1 MALQTHKCFGE
12 PVFVIPAVSL
22 WEMELYEMQ
31 IFKVS
36 LKIWCLWF
44 SLSKQKSLLRSQ
56 SASFPPPSTSSL
68 GYFKE
73 GTSYCWA
80 PHLFTLP
87 VSSWCLS
94 ELFLC
99 FLFFCEALLA
109 PECSLA
115 AICWLWGQC
124 CLSETARQQNFLET
138 SCEQQWLGL
147 KWPKNSVKSLTWNC
161 HSRQWILKPQAHQFY
176 CE

>member
-22 WEMELYEMQ
+22 WELELYEMQ
-31 IFKVS
+31 NFKAS
-36 LKIWCLWF
+36 LKIWCLRF
-44 SLSKQKSLLRSQ
+44 SLSKQKSLSRSQ
-56 SASFPPPSTSSL
+56 SASFLSPNTSSL
-68 GYFKE
+68 GCFKE

-99 FLFFCEALLA
+99 FPLFCEALFS
-109 PECSLA
+109 PECSLTA
-115 AICWLWGQC
+115 KRWLWGQC
-124 CLSETARQQNFLET
+124 CLSGTTGQQNFLET
-138 SCEQQWLGL
+138 FCGQHWPEL
-147 KWPKNSVKSLTWNC
+147 KWPKNGGKY
-161 HSRQWILKPQAHQFY
+161 RILNLKLP
-176 CE
+176 